1 MAKTL
6 TPPEALHRA
15 AALCSSSEHCIA
27 DIREKLSRWGIG
39 EPDARTIVE
48 RLVQERFIDEGRYAI
63 AFAKDKFR
71 FSGWGR
77 IKIRYALQ
85 QKRIGNSDIVN
96 ALSLIDEE
104 AYTTRLAD
112 LLEKIGSAIPPL
124 PDEPLSGDAMKH
136 LYPFCGELYLGHLR
150 YGTFGRSGLE
160 ACHPFVRENACLD
173 RTLLLAGNFNL
184 TDTAEIFRIL
194 QATGHHPASRQDGAL
209 ILQLIGH
216 YLEQMLS
223 LIHI

>member
-48 RLVQERFIDEGRYAI
+48 RLVQERFIDEERYAI

-112 LLEKIGSAIPPL
+112 LLEKNLVRFTTKMSRFDAPNYFVSPRPEGSKP
-124 PDEPLSGDAMKH
+124 
-136 LYPFCGELYLGHLR
+136 
-150 YGTFGRSGLE
+150 
-160 ACHPFVRENACLD
+160 N
-173 RTLLLAGNFNL
+173 
-184 TDTAEIFRIL
+184 
-194 QATGHHPASRQDGAL
+194 
-209 ILQLIGH
+209 
-216 YLEQMLS
+216 
-223 LIHI
+223 

>member
-96 ALSLIDEE
+96 A
-104 AYTTRLAD
+104 
-112 LLEKIGSAIPPL
+112 
-124 PDEPLSGDAMKH
+124 
-136 LYPFCGELYLGHLR
+136 
-150 YGTFGRSGLE
+150 
-160 ACHPFVRENACLD
+160 
-173 RTLLLAGNFNL
+173 
-184 TDTAEIFRIL
+184 
-194 QATGHHPASRQDGAL
+194 
-209 ILQLIGH
+209 
-216 YLEQMLS
+216 
-223 LIHI
+223 

>member
-15 AALCSSSEHCIA
+15 AALCSSAEHCIA

-48 RLVQERFIDEGRYAI
+48 RLVQERFIDEERYAI

-104 AYTTRLAD
+104 AYTTRLVD
-112 LLEKIGSAIPPL
+112 LLEKKSRSIH
-124 PDEPLSGDAMKH
+124 DEDVEIRRSKL
-136 LYPFCGELYLGHLR
+136 LR
-150 YGTFGRSGLE
+150 F
-160 ACHPFVRENACLD
+160 A
-173 RTLLLAGNFNL
+173 
-184 TDTAEIFRIL
+184 
-194 QATGHHPASRQDGAL
+194 ASRGFETEL
-209 ILQLIGH
+209 VFHILKGI
-216 YLEQMLS
+216 ES
-223 LIHI
+223 

>member
-6 TPPEALHRA
+6 TPPEALHRS

-85 QKRIGNSDIVN
+85 QKRIGTSSMPY
-96 ALSLIDEE
+96 LSS
-104 AYTTRLAD
+104 TR
-112 LLEKIGSAIPPL
+112 
-124 PDEPLSGDAMKH
+124 KH
-136 LYPFCGELYLGHLR
+136 TR
-150 YGTFGRSGLE
+150 
-160 ACHPFVRENACLD
+160 
-173 RTLLLAGNFNL
+173 
-184 TDTAEIFRIL
+184 
-194 QATGHHPASRQDGAL
+194 PASPTCSKRNLVRLTTKMSRFDAPNYFVSPRPEG
-209 ILQLIGH
+209 
-216 YLEQMLS
+216 S
-223 LIHI
+223 KPN

>member
-6 TPPEALHRA
+6 TPPEALHRS

-71 FSGWGR
+71 FRVGTN
-77 IKIRYALQ
+77 KIRYALQ

-112 LLEKIGSAIPPL
+112 LLEKKSRSIN
-124 PDEPLSGDAMKH
+124 DEDVEVRRSKLLRFAASRG
-136 LYPFCGELYLGHLR
+136 FETELVFRIQKKSNH
-150 YGTFGRSGLE
+150 
-160 ACHPFVRENACLD
+160 ENAPVPQRFHRFVLSPA
-173 RTLLLAGNFNL
+173 LPGLS
-184 TDTAEIFRIL
+184 
-194 QATGHHPASRQDGAL
+194 TGV
-209 ILQLIGH
+209 
-216 YLEQMLS
+216 EQE
-223 LIHI
+223 

>member
-63 AFAKDKFR
+63 AFAKDIFR

-85 QKRIGNSDIVN
+85 QKRIGNSGIVN

-104 AYTTRLAD
+104 AYTTHLAD
-112 LLEKIGSAIPPL
+112 LLEKKSRSIN
-124 PDEPLSGDAMKH
+124 DEDVEVRRSKL
-136 LYPFCGELYLGHLR
+136 LR
-150 YGTFGRSGLE
+150 FAASRGFE
-160 ACHPFVRENACLD
+160 
-173 RTLLLAGNFNL
+173 
-184 TDTAEIFRIL
+184 TDLVFRIL
-194 QATGHHPASRQDGAL
+194 KEIES
-209 ILQLIGH
+209 
-216 YLEQMLS
+216 
-223 LIHI
+223 

>member
-48 RLVQERFIDEGRYAI
+48 RLVQERFIDEERYAI

-96 ALSLIDEE
+96 ALSLIDGKHTRPVSSTCSKRNLVRF
-104 AYTTRLAD
+104 TTKMSRFDAPNYFVSPHP
-112 LLEKIGSAIPPL
+112 EGSKP
-124 PDEPLSGDAMKH
+124 
-136 LYPFCGELYLGHLR
+136 
-150 YGTFGRSGLE
+150 
-160 ACHPFVRENACLD
+160 N
-173 RTLLLAGNFNL
+173 
-184 TDTAEIFRIL
+184 
-194 QATGHHPASRQDGAL
+194 
-209 ILQLIGH
+209 
-216 YLEQMLS
+216 
-223 LIHI
+223 

>member
-48 RLVQERFIDEGRYAI
+48 RLVQERFIDEER
-63 AFAKDKFR
+63 FAKDKFR

-104 AYTTRLAD
+104 AYTTRLVD
-112 LLEKIGSAIPPL
+112 LLEKKSRSIH
-124 PDEPLSGDAMKH
+124 DEDVEIRRSKL
-136 LYPFCGELYLGHLR
+136 LR
-150 YGTFGRSGLE
+150 F
-160 ACHPFVRENACLD
+160 A
-173 RTLLLAGNFNL
+173 
-184 TDTAEIFRIL
+184 
-194 QATGHHPASRQDGAL
+194 ASRGFETEL
-209 ILQLIGH
+209 VFHILKGI
-216 YLEQMLS
+216 ES
-223 LIHI
+223 

>member
-96 ALSLIDEE
+96 E

-112 LLEKIGSAIPPL
+112 LLEKKSRSIN
-124 PDEPLSGDAMKH
+124 DEDVEVRRSKLLRFAASRG
-136 LYPFCGELYLGHLR
+136 CETEL
-150 YGTFGRSGLE
+150 
-160 ACHPFVRENACLD
+160 V
-173 RTLLLAGNFNL
+173 
-184 TDTAEIFRIL
+184 FRIL
-194 QATGHHPASRQDGAL
+194 KEIES
-209 ILQLIGH
+209 
-216 YLEQMLS
+216 
-223 LIHI
+223 

>member
-48 RLVQERFIDEGRYAI
+48 RLVQERFIDEERYAI
-63 AFAKDKFR
+63 ALAKDKFR
-71 FSGWGR
+71 FS
-77 IKIRYALQ
+77 LQ

-104 AYTTRLAD
+104 AYTTHLAD
-112 LLEKIGSAIPPL
+112 LLEKKSRSIN
-124 PDEPLSGDAMKH
+124 DEDVEVRRSKLLRFAASRG
-136 LYPFCGELYLGHLR
+136 FETEL
-150 YGTFGRSGLE
+150 
-160 ACHPFVRENACLD
+160 V
-173 RTLLLAGNFNL
+173 
-184 TDTAEIFRIL
+184 FRIL
-194 QATGHHPASRQDGAL
+194 KEIES
-209 ILQLIGH
+209 
-216 YLEQMLS
+216 
-223 LIHI
+223 

>member
-48 RLVQERFIDEGRYAI
+48 RLVQERFIDEERYAI

-85 QKRIGNSDIVN
+85 QKRIGNSDVSSTCSKRN
-96 ALSLIDEE
+96 LVRF
-104 AYTTRLAD
+104 TTKMSRFDAPNYFVSPHP
-112 LLEKIGSAIPPL
+112 EGSKP
-124 PDEPLSGDAMKH
+124 
-136 LYPFCGELYLGHLR
+136 
-150 YGTFGRSGLE
+150 
-160 ACHPFVRENACLD
+160 N
-173 RTLLLAGNFNL
+173 
-184 TDTAEIFRIL
+184 
-194 QATGHHPASRQDGAL
+194 
-209 ILQLIGH
+209 
-216 YLEQMLS
+216 
-223 LIHI
+223 

>member
-48 RLVQERFIDEGRYAI
+48 RLVQERFIDEERYAI
-63 AFAKDKFR
+63 ALAKDKFR

-85 QKRIGNSDIVN
+85 QKRIGNSDIGN
-96 ALSLIDEE
+96 ALSLSDEE
-104 AYTTRLAD
+104 A
-112 LLEKIGSAIPPL
+112 
-124 PDEPLSGDAMKH
+124 
-136 LYPFCGELYLGHLR
+136 
-150 YGTFGRSGLE
+150 
-160 ACHPFVRENACLD
+160 
-173 RTLLLAGNFNL
+173 
-184 TDTAEIFRIL
+184 
-194 QATGHHPASRQDGAL
+194 
-209 ILQLIGH
+209 
-216 YLEQMLS
+216 
-223 LIHI
+223 